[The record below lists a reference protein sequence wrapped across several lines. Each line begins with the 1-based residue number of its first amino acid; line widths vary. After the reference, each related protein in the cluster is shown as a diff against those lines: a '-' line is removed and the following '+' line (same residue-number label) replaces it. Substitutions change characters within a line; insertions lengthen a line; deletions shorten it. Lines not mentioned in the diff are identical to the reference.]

1 MSNKILISIK
11 LVILML
17 FPVGIIHSQYS
28 GDPAYN
34 ENLNTYRIV
43 AVKNLN
49 EQIVSVSNTVSV
61 EKPYTLYVPNAFSP
75 DNDGINDYFRILGQ
89 GLTDIEVEVYN
100 RWGQMVF
107 KSYDMD
113 DQWDGRFKG
122 KMMPVG
128 SYVYKIKTKDYG
140 SDQNFLKSGTV
151 ALIR

>member
-1 MSNKILISIK
+1 MNTDIK
-11 LVILML
+11 SHIKFLFMMLLPLSLVY
-17 FPVGIIHSQYS
+17 SQSS

-43 AVKNLN
+43 AVKNFN
-49 EQIVSVSNTVSV
+49 EEIVSISNTVSV

-128 SYVYKIKTKDYG
+128 SYVYKIKSKDYG
-140 SDQNFLKSGTV
+140 SNQDFLKSGTV